1 MSTRHLS
8 DDGRGAD
15 AKRLSD
21 LHLLPRRVYRLRILG
36 MGLSAVGLAQVL
48 IEQSAQPMLWLL
60 WALTGI
66 VWPHV
71 AIRLALR
78 SRNPY
83 QAELRNLQVDSAL
96 AGLWVPLIHF
106 NLLPSALLITL
117 ATVDKINTGVRGLW
131 WRSLPGMALAMLAA
145 ALFSGFTFQPESSLA
160 VILAWLPML
169 IIHTIAVSLVSYRLV
184 RKVQRQNRLLDE
196 LTRTDVLTGLE
207 ARRYWQTVAEGQL
220 QQFHEQGRECCLLL
234 IDIDN
239 FKAINDDRGHAAGDD
254 VLRAV
259 AQLTRELLQSRDH
272 AGRIGGDEF
281 ALALLGG
288 SKRAERLADELQDR
302 VSRLRFSEW
311 PALVVSLSIGI
322 AQARATDIGLREW
335 MESADR
341 QLYRAKREGKSRT
354 AMA

>member
-1 MSTRHLS
+1 
-8 DDGRGAD
+8 
-15 AKRLSD
+15 
-21 LHLLPRRVYRLRILG
+21 
-36 MGLSAVGLAQVL
+36 MGLSAIGLAQVL
-48 IEQSAQPMLWLL
+48 IEQSAQPALWAL

-83 QAELRNLQVDSAL
+83 QAELRNLLVDSAL

-145 ALFSGFTFQPESSLA
+145 ALLSGFTFQPESSLA

-239 FKAINDDRGHAAGDD
+239 FKAINDLRGHLVGDKVIQRVGQVVKDGVRGSDLVCRWGGEEFIVIAPNTGIEPMGLVAEKLRLAVMRELASHVPPVTISVGVASAAGLSMDIPS
-254 VLRAV
+254 
-259 AQLTRELLQSRDH
+259 LLEGADAALYKAKQG
-272 AGRIGGDEF
+272 GRNRV
-281 ALALLGG
+281 ALADQ
-288 SKRAERLADELQDR
+288 R
-302 VSRLRFSEW
+302 
-311 PALVVSLSIGI
+311 
-322 AQARATDIGLREW
+322 
-335 MESADR
+335 
-341 QLYRAKREGKSRT
+341 
-354 AMA
+354 